1 MTSFTEQAKRY
12 TAYHNSRLTW
22 YTHLIGIPLIFFS
35 LLILF
40 GFLHLVVPNLFDIK
54 FSDILVVALLIYYFF
69 LNWKL
74 ALVLTPIM
82 ILLLWLSDL
91 INYAGPTAF
100 SVWSFI
106 IIFLLGCAFQ
116 LAGHLIEGSKPA
128 LWNNPK
134 DSLAAP
140 MFITAELFFKAGK
153 MNSLKKE
160 IYGETLPE
168 THKEEV
174 EAEQPSKKKKSKE

>member
-1 MTSFTEQAKRY
+1 MTAFTEQAKRY
-12 TAYHNSRLTW
+12 TAYHHTRLIW

-74 ALVLTPIM
+74 ALVLTPIF
-82 ILLLWLSDL
+82 IILLWLSDL

-100 SVWSFI
+100 AVWAFI

-116 LAGHLIEGSKPA
+116 LAGHLIEGSRPA
-128 LWNNPK
+128 FSNHPK

-160 IYGETLPE
+160 IYGETFPE

-174 EAEQPSKKKKSKE
+174 EIEVKPSSKNKIE